1 MTKPVQPIDLIRKL
15 IGFDTTSRE
24 SNLALI
30 DFIADYLDALGIRSQ
45 RYWNAELTK
54 ANLWAT
60 IGPADRPGVILSG
73 HTDVVPVDGQRWTG
87 DPFTVREVG
96 GQLVGRGTSDM
107 KSFIALCLAKV
118 PQMQARG
125 LPVPIHLAFSYDE
138 EIGCTGVRGL
148 IADLA
153 KKTPKPALCI
163 VGEPTEMQVILG
175 HKGGRGYQVRV
186 TGQEAHSSLAP
197 QSVNA
202 IQYAAELVAFIAG
215 LAREMAKD
223 GPFDPLFDVPHTT
236 ISTGLINGGAAMN
249 IVPKDCTLTFEF
261 RYVPQTDPESVIGRI
276 QAFARDALEPRMQ
289 AVVPGT
295 GITFTETHE
304 YPALDMSPDHPG
316 VALVKALAGRN
327 DHAKVAFGTEG
338 GLFQQTAGIPTVVC
352 GPGSIKQAH
361 KPDEFIALEQVARC
375 EAFLDRLLDRAQ
387 QGLPPLE

>member
-1 MTKPVQPIDLIRKL
+1 MPAGTSIDLIRKL
-15 IGFDTTSRE
+15 IGFDTTSRD
-24 SNLALI
+24 SNRALI
-30 DFIADYLDALGIRSQ
+30 DFIADYLDGLGIKSQ
-45 RYWNAELTK
+45 LYWNEEGNK

-60 IGPADRPGVILSG
+60 VGPADKPGIILSG
-73 HTDVVPVDGQRWTG
+73 HTDVVPVDGQKWTA
-87 DPFTVREVG
+87 DPFTVREDKG
-96 GQLVGRGTSDM
+96 TLVGRGTSDM

-118 PQMQARG
+118 PQMQARA

-138 EIGCTGVRGL
+138 EIGCTGVRSL
-148 IADLA
+148 IADVA
-153 KKTPKPALCI
+153 KRTPRPALCV

-175 HKGGRGYQVRV
+175 HKGGRGYQVHV

-202 IQYAAELVAFIAG
+202 IQYAAELVTFIAG
-215 LAREMAKD
+215 LAREMAEK
-223 GPFDPLFDVPHTT
+223 GPHDSMFDVSHTT

-276 QAFARDALEPRMQ
+276 QAFARDELEPRMR
-289 AVVPGT
+289 AVVPDT
-295 GITFTETHE
+295 GIRFTETHE

-338 GLFQQTAGIPTVVC
+338 GLFQKTAGIPTVVC
-352 GPGSIKQAH
+352 GPGSIRQAH
-361 KPDEFIALEQVARC
+361 KPDEFIALDQVAKC
-375 EAFLDRLLDRAQ
+375 EAFLDKLLDRAAS
-387 QGLPPLE
+387 GLPGL